1 MEQTLKIKLSKSAHE
16 KLVEML
22 NLNEE
27 YTSVR
32 LLYVSGCCK
41 SAKVDISLDNYKD
54 GDIKN
59 NIEDLPILYDETLL
73 NSIVELTIAY
83 NDSRFWVKTI
93 SSSDSNKHCSKENS
107 ESCNGCSGKCG
118 SH

>member
-1 MEQTLKIKLSKSAHE
+1 MEQTLKIKLSQIAHD
-16 KLVEML
+16 KLMEML
-22 NLNEE
+22 KLSKE

-32 LLYVSGCCK
+32 FTYVSGCCK
-41 SAKVDISLDNYKD
+41 SPKVDISLDNYKA

-59 NIEDLPILYDETLL
+59 TIDDLPILYDEILL
-73 NSIVELTIAY
+73 DSIVELTIAHS
-83 NDSRFWVKTI
+83 DSRFWLKTI

-107 ESCNGCSGKCG
+107 ESCNGCSGDCG